1 MEFSFLSRFLT
12 TGQWQIH
19 VKSKGSL
26 ELGLSPNIYV
36 MVSFI
41 HWTWTWV
48 IKLFFLSLVCF
59 PCFGHIWYIWREDL
73 YSLSWYHFGGLSSTW
88 NASHT
93 YPLSCSLGLSYMKA
107 LLEASPAAPTSVITL
122 LLWASMTHVV
132 CFYINFLLDCQ
143 FFKHKGCYLLFPM
156 PCPSWQN

>member
-19 VKSKGSL
+19 VKSRGSL

-59 PCFGHIWYIWREDL
+59 PCFRHIWYIWRENL

-107 LLEASPAAPTSVITL
+107 LPWGLSCCPNECDRSWGPQFLIFFHIAVRTKRLCICVH
-122 LLWASMTHVV
+122 THT
-132 CFYINFLLDCQ
+132 YNMALSIW
-143 FFKHKGCYLLFPM
+143 H
-156 PCPSWQN
+156 